1 MKRVILV
8 VEDQADIRKLI
19 AMTLDFGDYEVHEA
33 EDGARGL
40 FMAEGL
46 RPDLILLDVMMPG
59 DLDGFQVCGRLKADP
74 RFARTRV
81 VMLTARGQ
89 KSDLE
94 AGESAGADGYLIKP
108 FSPLE
113 LIDTVEKLLD
123 RETEM
128 QQRKIA

>member
-19 AMTLDFGDYEVHEA
+19 AMTLDFGEYEVHEA

-46 RPDLILLDVMMPG
+46 RPSLILLDVMMPG
-59 DLDGFQVCGRLKADP
+59 DLDGFQVCQRIKTDP
-74 RFARTRV
+74 RLRDTQV
-81 VMLTARGQ
+81 IMLTARGQ

-94 AGESAGADGYLIKP
+94 AGKAAGADAYLTKP

-113 LIDTVEKLLD
+113 LIDTVEKLLAGSVA
-123 RETEM
+123 TP
-128 QQRKIA
+128 QQKVA